1 MPVLFMAR
9 FWKCYHYTWLY
20 SKIILMYDMCAL
32 VEAKGFK
39 MMTMEM
45 LGSSFVSVVHDKLLE
60 MSSFD
65 LAIFKDHS
73 DV

>member
-1 MPVLFMAR
+1 
-9 FWKCYHYTWLY
+9 
-20 SKIILMYDMCAL
+20 MYDMCAL

-45 LGSSFVSVVHDKLLE
+45 LGSFSVSVVHDKLLE

-65 LAIFKDHS
+65 FALFKGHFHLLW
-73 DV
+73 

>member
-1 MPVLFMAR
+1 MLS
-9 FWKCYHYTWLY
+9 LY
-20 SKIILMYDMCAL
+20 LALHKIILMYDMCAL

-45 LGSSFVSVVHDKLLE
+45 FGSSFVSVVHDRVLE
-60 MSSFD
+60 MSSFY
-65 LAIFKDHS
+65 LALFKDHF